1 MPGGGFVERRKDPE
15 RRIRIWPVAHDD
27 GRLAARE
34 KRARAEIGDLTCL
47 LSNVIGDILLFE
59 MRIDFGKDRV
69 G

>member
-1 MPGGGFVERRKDPE
+1 VVDSLNVEKILREGLKYE
-15 RRIRIWPVAHDD
+15 PVAHDD

-34 KRARAEIGDLTCL
+34 KRARAEIGDLTCS

-59 MRIDFGKDRV
+59 MRIVLGKDHF